1 MDTLIT
7 AQWLFKNLTDPDLI
21 ILDSSPESNVSGI
34 VPKYP
39 GIQIKGARTFN
50 LKKSF
55 SDPDSDLPNMMPHP
69 DLFSEGC
76 RKLGVNNNSKIV
88 VYDNLGV
95 YTSARVWWMFKVMGH
110 KDISV
115 LNGGL
120 SAWIDNEFPFEPANE
135 SLGSIKKGNFKAV
148 YNPELI
154 KNAEFILKN
163 IDTKEC
169 KVIDARSEG
178 RFTGK
183 TPEPHENLRGGHIPG
198 SLSLPFEEV
207 LKDGYYLPKPE
218 LIKVFKRLNL
228 NDEPLI
234 FTCGSGLTACIILLG
249 MELASNNKKFLYDA
263 SWSEWGLKESYP
275 VEQ

>member
-1 MDTLIT
+1 MNPLVT

-21 ILDSSPESNVSGI
+21 ILDSSPESNVAGLI
-34 VPKYP
+34 PKYP
-39 GIQIKGARTFN
+39 GIQIKGARIFN

-55 SDPDSDLPNMMPHP
+55 SDPDSELPNMIPHP
-69 DLFSEGC
+69 DTFSEGC
-76 RKLGVNNNSKIV
+76 RKLGINNNSKIV

-120 SAWIDNEFPFEPANE
+120 SAWIESEFPFEPANE
-135 SLGSIKKGNFKAV
+135 SLDSIKKGNFKAV

-154 KNAEFILKN
+154 KNADFILKN
-163 IDTKEC
+163 IDTDEC

-183 TPEPHENLRGGHIPG
+183 TPEPHENLRSGHIPG
-198 SLSLPFEEV
+198 SLNLPFEEV

-218 LIKVFKRLNL
+218 LSNVFKRLNL
-228 NDEPLI
+228 NDDPLI

-249 MELASNNKKFLYDA
+249 MELVSNNKKFLYDG